1 MPRPKTK
8 DALLAES
15 QTQFEQLLGV
25 LDALPDK
32 EQAFAPG
39 TMNRNVR
46 DVLGHIHHWHK
57 LLLGWYAIGLKGEK
71 PAMPAEG
78 YSWKTTPAL
87 NRMIHSLYEQT
98 PLAEIL
104 GLFSHS
110 HSQVQCLIKAHSQ
123 EELFTKKYYKWTGS
137 TSLGAYL
144 ISATVAHYEWGQK
157 MVKKGIR

>member
-8 DALLAES
+8 DALLTEN
-15 QTQFEQLLGV
+15 QKQYEQLLGII
-25 LDALPDK
+25 DALSDK

-39 TMNRNVR
+39 TMNRNAR

-57 LLLGWYAIGLKGEK
+57 LLLGWYETGAKGEK

-78 YSWKTTPAL
+78 YSWKTTPEL
-87 NRMIHSLYEQT
+87 NRMIHGLYVQT
-98 PLAEIL
+98 ALKDIQ
-104 GLFSHS
+104 GLLSHS
-110 HSQVQCLIKAHSQ
+110 HSQVHALIEAHSQ

-144 ISATVAHYEWGQK
+144 ISATVAHYEWRRK
-157 MVKKGIR
+157 LIKKGTA